1 MRVEFL
7 RDWRWFKRGQ
17 VVEMATGRADLFN
30 RIGLTTPASV
40 EQVTKTAVPK
50 TKKKA
55 KAKKTA
61 KRKRVT
67 RRKKTG

>member
-17 VVEMATGRADLFN
+17 VVDMATGRAVLLN
-30 RIGLTTPASV
+30 RIGLTTAASV
-40 EQVTKTAVPK
+40 EPTTKTAVST
-50 TKKKA
+50 TKKKT
-55 KAKKTA
+55 KAKKTS